1 MMGIQSMNQDEPIA
15 EWEGLYER
23 FRKATPSAPDWY
35 PLIDFMVGML
45 IHDHIEDL
53 KERRRERCSTRS

>member
-1 MMGIQSMNQDEPIA
+1 MTPAERIA
-15 EWEGLYER
+15 EWEGLYEK

-35 PLIDFMVGML
+35 PLIDFMVGVL

-53 KERRRERCSTRS
+53 KERAQRAEGQ